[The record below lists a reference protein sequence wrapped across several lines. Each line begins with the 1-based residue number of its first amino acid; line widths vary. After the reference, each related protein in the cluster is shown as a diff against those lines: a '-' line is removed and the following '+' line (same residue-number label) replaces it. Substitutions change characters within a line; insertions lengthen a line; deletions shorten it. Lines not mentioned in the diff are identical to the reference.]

1 MTMAFVMAA
10 VALVAQPDSVDSFY
24 KEFAQRRADIST
36 LRANYT
42 ERTVTPEETFES
54 EGVLI
59 YAKPRRI
66 VRRMAPPENTT
77 LIVDDRRVYQYEP
90 EIKQLVVYRLDDDPR
105 ANLLFLGF
113 DSDMDALREAY
124 QVSVFSVEDQASGKK
139 GILIQPKPGDTEA
152 WFKEVNLYLDD
163 KDLLPYR
170 IRMVNDDDSQV
181 IIEVR
186 DLKKNPALDPSETQA
201 MIAEGTK
208 VIEDDKVV
216 ETVAAGGKL
225 VPGNLADA
233 AQAAPATPEV
243 PAAPLV
249 EVKPLDGTAPPPHA
263 GSPQAVTT
271 RIILASQSPRRRA
284 LLASLGIDFVVI
296 PWGAEDIDHGHAP
309 AQIVIGKAR
318 ATRDDLVRR
327 TPDPA
332 LIIAADTLVFL
343 GDEVLSKPQDRAE
356 AIDMLRRLSGNTH
369 HVVTGLAIA
378 HTGTGKALE
387 GSETTAV
394 SFRPLT
400 TAEIEAFVDIVNPLD
415 RAGAYTVDGPGSL
428 LVARY
433 EGCFY
438 NVLGLPLV
446 RLDLMLRQIGVELF
460 PLMRAEGA
468 VFL

>member
-186 DLKKNPALDPSETQA
+186 DLKKNPALDLSETQA

-233 AQAAPATPEV
+233 APSATTTPEV

-249 EVKPLDGTAPPPHA
+249 EVKPLDGNAP
-263 GSPQAVTT
+263 SP
-271 RIILASQSPRRRA
+271 
-284 LLASLGIDFVVI
+284 
-296 PWGAEDIDHGHAP
+296 
-309 AQIVIGKAR
+309 
-318 ATRDDLVRR
+318 
-327 TPDPA
+327 TPETP
-332 LIIAADTLVFL
+332 
-343 GDEVLSKPQDRAE
+343 KP
-356 AIDMLRRLSGNTH
+356 
-369 HVVTGLAIA
+369 
-378 HTGTGKALE
+378 
-387 GSETTAV
+387 
-394 SFRPLT
+394 
-400 TAEIEAFVDIVNPLD
+400 
-415 RAGAYTVDGPGSL
+415 
-428 LVARY
+428 
-433 EGCFY
+433 
-438 NVLGLPLV
+438 
-446 RLDLMLRQIGVELF
+446 
-460 PLMRAEGA
+460 
-468 VFL
+468 